1 MRNYLVHVLLAL
13 GVATQA
19 HATEHQYNFTLQLP
33 TKRPEWAEKLSPHLA
48 AFSLEMDRW
57 TDWAGKEIGKPNAYL
72 NQLLRNLGERTGHMP
87 FLRVGANSQDR
98 ATIDLNVKV
107 INSTFPESTDNV
119 PNPEADHIFIGRDFY
134 ALSGNLPTG
143 TSFMW
148 GLNLKAL
155 NKIETVTQARLLAET
170 FQGSRAHLTK
180 NVKLVNVE
188 IGNEPDFY
196 GPTRTTHSGPYGPEW
211 NPLNYTTTWLEFAEA
226 ISKEIEFGRADS
238 DDKPTLSP
246 GALTGFNAPE
256 WTPEGP
262 LQAGLLDDR
271 DIKPKISQFTEHS
284 YSGGFSPNRIVR
296 PGELMNKLSVR
307 ANMSTRAGGIRA
319 VRSVGLRYSLAEGE
333 TNSYA
338 NHGQPGLSN
347 TVEGAVWM
355 ADWMLHGASLG
366 IERMHFHH
374 GVGFRYNAIQPTS
387 ESDDG
392 LNISHPHVLPSY
404 HAFLVVNEAIGKSG
418 NSYIAEIPTSN
429 LTLTAYGVW
438 EKKQLSRLV
447 VLNTQVY
454 LGEGEKPSIN
464 VNLAGPGVGRPAT
477 IKLLLSTK
485 TTAHNNVTW
494 AGQNFETLS
503 GRPEGTVKVNK
514 IKTGS
519 FNMPASS
526 IALVEFG
533 KARR

>member
-1 MRNYLVHVLLAL
+1 MRSYLIYGLLAFNA
-13 GVATQA
+13 ATQA
-19 HATEHQYNFTLQLP
+19 DATEHGYDFTLQLP

-57 TDWAGKEIGKPNAYL
+57 TDWAGNEVGKPNKYF

-98 ATIDLNVKV
+98 ATVDLNVKV
-107 INSTFPESTDNV
+107 MNSTFPEPSETV
-119 PNPEADHIFIGRDFY
+119 PNPEAEHIFIGRDFY
-134 ALSGNLPTG
+134 ALSGNLPAG

-155 NKIETVTQARLLAET
+155 NKTETVAQARLLAET

-180 NVKLVNVE
+180 DVKLVNVE

-196 GPTRTTHSGPYGPEW
+196 GPTRTTHSGPYGLEW

-226 ISKEIEFGRADS
+226 ISKEIEFGRAGS

-262 LQAGLLDDR
+262 LQAGLLDNR
-271 DIKPKISQFTEHS
+271 NIRRKTSQFTEHS
-284 YSGGFSPNRIVR
+284 YSGGFNPNRTVR
-296 PGELMNKLSVR
+296 PGELMDKLSVR

-319 VRSVGLRYSLAEGE
+319 VRSVGLRYSLGE

-347 TVEGAVWM
+347 TVEGAIWM
-355 ADWMLHGASLG
+355 TDWMLLGASLG
-366 IERMHFHH
+366 IERIHFHH

-392 LNISHPHVLPSY
+392 LNITHPHILPSY

-418 NSYIAEIPTSN
+418 NCYIAEIPTSN
-429 LTLTAYGVW
+429 LTLTVYGIW
-438 EKKQLSRLV
+438 EEKQLSRLV

-454 LGEGEKPSIN
+454 LGEGEKPNIN
-464 VNLAGPGVGRPAT
+464 VNLTGLGADRPAT
-477 IKLLLSTK
+477 VKLLLSDK
-485 TTAHNNVTW
+485 TTAHTNV
-494 AGQNFETLS
+494 
-503 GRPEGTVKVNK
+503 
-514 IKTGS
+514 
-519 FNMPASS
+519 
-526 IALVEFG
+526 
-533 KARR
+533 